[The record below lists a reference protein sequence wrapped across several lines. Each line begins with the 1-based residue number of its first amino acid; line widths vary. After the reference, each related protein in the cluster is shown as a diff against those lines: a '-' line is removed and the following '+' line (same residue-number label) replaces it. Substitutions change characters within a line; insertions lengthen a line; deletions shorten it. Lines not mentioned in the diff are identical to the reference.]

1 MNDKIFMLK
10 SFVLYNHENSF
21 IYFEYDTC
29 CNFSRGHLSFVLLL
43 AAIHECLAYVGGYEK
58 SYWKTRPF
66 SFMNGFK

>member
-21 IYFEYDTC
+21 IYFEYDAC

-43 AAIHECLAYVGGYEK
+43 AAIHECLA
-58 SYWKTRPF
+58 
-66 SFMNGFK
+66 